1 MHIGKSYRLFEF
13 IVWTRRRTYALV
25 VLSLVPVLAYQLLGL
40 QWIALP
46 WPVAALI
53 GTAASFIVG
62 FKNAQTYGRTLEAQ
76 HVWTTIVALS
86 RYWGLLCRD
95 LPRERHDFSGLVRR
109 HLAWLTALR
118 YQARKPRAWETA
130 RARSNN
136 EFQRKNFV
144 IPEYETPLY
153 EELGK
158 YLLPN
163 EFALVESARSKTNW
177 LISAQSEALR
187 KMCDAQQLALLHQSE
202 MQKLLKD
209 LLDQQAHVER
219 LKNFPYPRQ
228 YAVINKILIWAFAA
242 VLPLSLVGEFDQLNE
257 LTSGALSGHM
267 AWFTVPFSVLL
278 SWVYAALDQVGESTE
293 NPFEGSANDVPI
305 TQMCRI
311 IEGDLRTLLG
321 EPDQPVLEFDTPIV
335 L

>member
-1 MHIGKSYRLFEF
+1 
-13 IVWTRRRTYALV
+13 
-25 VLSLVPVLAYQLLGL
+25 
-40 QWIALP
+40 
-46 WPVAALI
+46 
-53 GTAASFIVG
+53 
-62 FKNAQTYGRTLEAQ
+62 
-76 HVWTTIVALS
+76 
-86 RYWGLLCRD
+86 
-95 LPRERHDFSGLVRR
+95 
-109 HLAWLTALR
+109 
-118 YQARKPRAWETA
+118 
-130 RARSNN
+130 
-136 EFQRKNFV
+136 
-144 IPEYETPLY
+144 
-153 EELGK
+153 
-158 YLLPN
+158 
-163 EFALVESARSKTNW
+163 
-177 LISAQSEALR
+177 
-187 KMCDAQQLALLHQSE
+187 
-202 MQKLLKD
+202 
-209 LLDQQAHVER
+209 LLDQQARVER